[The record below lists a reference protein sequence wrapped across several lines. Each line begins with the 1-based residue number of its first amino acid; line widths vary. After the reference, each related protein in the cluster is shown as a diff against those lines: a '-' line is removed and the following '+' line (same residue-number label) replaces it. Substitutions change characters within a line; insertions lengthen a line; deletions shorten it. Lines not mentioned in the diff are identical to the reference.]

1 MNKPNSAIAAQCW
14 CEPETENKEMDV
26 VLAGVFV
33 KRLDEKDKLINAHRT
48 AYLNDIDT
56 ANKIIGDKDRFI
68 LELQEFAIWM
78 TGCGYEFTQHDYFC
92 KQRDKLLI
100 GIDNDNPETE

>member
-1 MNKPNSAIAAQCW
+1 MEETNLMLAAKCW
-14 CEPETENKEMDV
+14 CEENTKHLSMRSA
-26 VLAGVFV
+26 LAEAFA
-33 KRLDEKDKLINAHRT
+33 KQLDEKDKIINAGRT
-48 AYLNDIDT
+48 AYLNDIDK
-56 ANKIIGDKDRFI
+56 ANKIIGDKDRLI

-100 GIDNDNPETE
+100 EI